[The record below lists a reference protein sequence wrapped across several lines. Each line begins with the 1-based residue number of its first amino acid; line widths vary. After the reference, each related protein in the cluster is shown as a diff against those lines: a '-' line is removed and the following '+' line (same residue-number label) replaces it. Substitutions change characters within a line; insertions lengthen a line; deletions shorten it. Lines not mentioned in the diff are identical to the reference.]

1 MVGGIAKSLL
11 KFLFD
16 MSKKYPRGEIV
27 FHAKELLEN
36 LEAFHDVLEDSNLEL
51 EKLSFNDT
59 FSELKELIARIT
71 AAKPNGNGINPNEWS
86 WACPRCPCC
95 GARIRSGNG
104 SSSNVRDNCCRK
116 CGQHID
122 WTAVVNNTL

>member
-1 MVGGIAKSLL
+1 
-11 KFLFD
+11 

-36 LEAFHDVLEDSNLEL
+36 LEAFHDALEDSNLEL

-71 AAKPNGNGINPNEWS
+71 AAKPNGNGINPNDWS

-95 GARIRSGNG
+95 GACVKIPVGPKL
-104 SSSNVRDNCCRK
+104 RDKHCSK
-116 CGQHID
+116 CGQLID
-122 WTAVVNNTL
+122 WDYFLRCYKNDER